1 MPSVHINTNYYKF
14 FLYPILFLFL
24 AYSLCNFVYIY
35 ISVSFSYFLFLLLL
49 LISIFPTLPA
59 IDCGP
64 APVLDN
70 GNVTT
75 TQNGTLEGFTVIY
88 FCNSKYAF
96 TVDSSKK
103 RTCKSSGEW
112 STEIIECGEC
122 GKRSVSFQ
130 ILHII
135 IHVAS

>member
-1 MPSVHINTNYYKF
+1 MPSVHINTNYYKN
-14 FLYPILFLFL
+14 ILL
-24 AYSLCNFVYIY
+24 SLQFPF
-35 ISVSFSYFLFLLLL
+35 SFSFTHFVTLYILLLL

-75 TQNGTLEGFTVIY
+75 TQNGTLFGSTAIY
-88 FCNSKYAF
+88 SCNSKYAF
-96 TVDSSKK
+96 TVNTSKE

-112 STEIIECGEC
+112 SNEIIECGEC

-130 ILHII
+130 IMNII
-135 IHVAS
+135 IHVSS